1 MPSRVQ
7 EELSC
12 CQDWFHVVLGFS
24 MERVQ
29 IMICCASFIIIGRL
43 CIEMTPSS
51 KTTLL
56 PDELCMRCGICVKT
70 VIKPRH
76 VGNIKKLVQGNLGK
90 MLEKLGE
97 RGMLG
102 QICADLDLDPVL
114 DHRAKDVSSRELQR
128 FVIATVFLKKVGI
141 YIFDEPSSFLDVRQK
156 LKAAHVISSLLG
168 PDSRLWKL
176 GRMTT
181 MSDLPRDLVEE
192 ILSRVPLTSLNAV
205 RSTCKTWNA
214 LSKTL
219 VFGKAAA
226 VKKQLFM
233 GFIMMDYRVCSMKF
247 HLQNEGGD
255 LVVPCIKQVGILNQV
270 EISKVLQCDGLL
282 LCVTKDISS
291 LVVWNPYLGQTR
303 WIQPRNNFHK
313 LDNYA
318 LGYDKNRNHKILR
331 VFCVSE
337 SGLGVFGYE
346 IYSLSSNSWKVF
358 DATPDWDI
366 HFFEPVVSLKGNTY
380 FLAQTKTR
388 GRRDILLPFD
398 FTMEKFGQ
406 PLPMPFESNKRDS
419 FVSLSCVREEHL
431 AVLHQGWKLIH
442 TLEIW
447 VTNKIDLGSVS
458 WTKFLTSTSG
468 CRVHPLGG
476 SFFIDEEK
484 KVAVVFDVDAQY
496 YEVKTHCNQTANI
509 IGQDGYFKSLNIGE
523 APNLGK
529 LNMFGRITPKYCRP
543 LVCSSYV
550 PSLVHLQINQP
561 PLTRKEVDDYY

>member
-1 MPSRVQ
+1 
-7 EELSC
+7 
-12 CQDWFHVVLGFS
+12 
-24 MERVQ
+24 
-29 IMICCASFIIIGRL
+29 
-43 CIEMTPSS
+43 
-51 KTTLL
+51 
-56 PDELCMRCGICVKT
+56 
-70 VIKPRH
+70 
-76 VGNIKKLVQGNLGK
+76 
-90 MLEKLGE
+90 
-97 RGMLG
+97 MLG

-114 DHRAKDVSSRELQR
+114 DHRAKDFFSRELQR
-128 FVIATVFLKKVGI
+128 FVIATVFLKKFGI
-141 YIFDEPSSFLDVRQK
+141 YIFDEPCSFLDVRQK

-168 PDSRLWKL
+168 PDR
-176 GRMTT
+176 
-181 MSDLPRDLVEE
+181 

-303 WIQPRNNFHK
+303 WIQPRNNFEE

-388 GRRDILLPFD
+388 
-398 FTMEKFGQ
+398 
-406 PLPMPFESNKRDS
+406 
-419 FVSLSCVREEHL
+419 EEHL
-431 AVLHQGWKLIH
+431 AVLHQGWKFSDTMELIH

-458 WTKFLTSTSG
+458 WTRFLTSTSG

-496 YEVKTHCNQTANI
+496 YEVKTT
-509 IGQDGYFKSLNIGE
+509 K
-523 APNLGK
+523 
-529 LNMFGRITPKYCRP
+529 
-543 LVCSSYV
+543 
-550 PSLVHLQINQP
+550 QP
-561 PLTRKEVDDYY
+561 T